1 MTKKPP
7 DQRLTDIAKTMAVIM
22 ELSGLSRREIAR
34 RLGGDYGVRRILDGS
49 PELRVRQLLSF
60 ADAVGMKPIEILR
73 IALADDGTP
82 SPMALRLQE
91 TSSLLAGLAQRL
103 QVTVAP
109 AVPAVPPA
117 AAAGVAAVGAGAGA
131 AVVGGPAA
139 AVTAGAAPAAPA
151 AAAPAAG
158 PAPLPG
164 AAAPAPPR
172 AAVTPPRRRRLSGRR
187 SG

>member
-7 DQRLTDIAKTMAVIM
+7 DPRLDEIAKTLTLIM
-22 ELSGLSRREIAR
+22 DLSGLSRREIAQ

-60 ADAVGMKPIEILR
+60 ADAVEMKPIEILR

-91 TSSLLAGLAQRL
+91 TSSLLMGVAQRL
-103 QVTVAP
+103 QVTLPP

-117 AAAGVAAVGAGAGA
+117 AAAGVTAVGGGGGA
-131 AVVGGPAA
+131 AVAGGPVA
-139 AVTAGAAPAAPA
+139 AVTAGAAPARAPA
-151 AAAPAAG
+151 S
-158 PAPLPG
+158 
-164 AAAPAPPR
+164 R
-172 AAVTPPRRRRLSGRR
+172 ARRRRSRTRR
-187 SG
+187 SS